1 MKKKIFTL
9 LCLFVLLSN
18 QSPIETSIVIERI
31 QAASSI
37 DGTNPINVFIPGKY
51 WKPETS
57 LDGITIFF
65 SNGTKWNQ
73 AGKTDGRAYFNEIS
87 IECQEKKGY
96 VAFYKDGSYATN
108 FDCGNETPLK
118 IKSNGVHV
126 IYLLPDGANGI
137 KTVSFFKNGKKLD
150 VLYPEPILGQV
161 TASSTL
167 PNYPAYGLFDGSI
180 DFAWVEG
187 VKTDGVGESIQVT
200 LETSIDLAGIEIFNG
215 YQRLD
220 ALFHKNGSVTE
231 ILVSNG
237 PESFTIPVADKQGG
251 QRIFFPKT
259 LTGKNFSFTIQKV
272 RPGKTWKDT
281 VIAEIIFLGE
291 KGKRYSVID
300 QNAKEFRDS
309 ILAKSKNTI
318 LSSVVNKAYF
328 ADIPEGRMDYV
339 FRSNGSFVIWKDDL
353 KEKRVLDGNWVF
365 LEASPSE
372 AKIKIFGRDHKVV
385 TQSLDSNSPYSEK
398 TEESSTLIFS
408 DTLTVKKA
416 GSGIQMIG
424 KKVQITN

>member
-1 MKKKIFTL
+1 M
-9 LCLFVLLSN
+9 
-18 QSPIETSIVIERI
+18 IERI
-31 QAASSI
+31 QAASSA
-37 DGTNPINVFIPGKY
+37 DGTNPINVFIPGKH

-65 SNGTKWNQ
+65 SNGAKWNQ

-96 VAFYKDGSYATN
+96 VAFYKDGNYTTN
-108 FDCGNETPLK
+108 FDCSKETPLK
-118 IKSNGVHV
+118 IKTNGIHV

-137 KTVSFFKNGKKLD
+137 KTVSFYKNGKKLD
-150 VLYPEPILGQV
+150 VVYPEPVEGQV

-187 VKTDGVGESIQVT
+187 VKTDGVGESFQVE
-200 LETSIDLAGIEIFNG
+200 LDDKIDLAGIEIFNG

-231 ILVSNG
+231 LLVSNG
-237 PESFTIPVADKQGG
+237 SDSFTLPIADKQGG
-251 QRIFFPKT
+251 QRIFFPKI
-259 LTGKNFSFTIQKV
+259 LSGKTFTFTIKKV
-272 RPGKTWKDT
+272 RTGKTWKDT

-291 KGKRYSVID
+291 KGKRYTVLD
-300 QNAKEFRDS
+300 QNAKDFRDE
-309 ILAKSKNTI
+309 ILKKSKNTI
-318 LSSVVNKAYF
+318 LAGVVNKAYF

-339 FRSNGSFVIWKDDL
+339 FRSNGSFVIWLDDL

-365 LEASPSE
+365 LEANATE

-385 TQSLDSNSPYSEK
+385 TQSLDSNSPYSET
-398 TEESSTLIFS
+398 TEEKSTVIFS
-408 DTLTVKKA
+408 DTLTVKKNA
-416 GSGIQMIG
+416 NGIEMMG
-424 KKVQITN
+424 KKVQISN

>member
-1 MKKKIFTL
+1 ML
-9 LCLFVLLSN
+9 LCKNGPV
-18 QSPIETSIVIERI
+18 ETSIVIERI
-31 QAASSI
+31 QAASSA
-37 DGTNPINVFIPGKY
+37 DGTNPINVFIPGKH

-65 SNGTKWNQ
+65 SNGAKWNQ

-96 VAFYKDGSYATN
+96 VSFYKDGSYATN
-108 FDCGNETPLK
+108 FDCSKETPLK
-118 IKSNGVHV
+118 IKSNGIHV

-150 VLYPEPILGQV
+150 VLYPEPIEGQV

-167 PNYPAYGLFDGSI
+167 PNYPAYGMFDGSI

-187 VKTDGVGESIQVT
+187 VKTDGVGESFKVE
-200 LETSIDLAGIEIFNG
+200 LENQIDLAGIEIFNG

-220 ALFHKNGSVTE
+220 ALFYKNGSVTE
-231 ILVSNG
+231 LLVSNG
-237 PESFTIPVADKQGG
+237 IDSFTLPIADKQGG
-251 QRIFFPKT
+251 QRIFFPKI
-259 LTGKNFSFTIQKV
+259 LSGKTFTFTIQKV
-272 RPGKTWKDT
+272 RTGKTWKDT

-291 KGKRYSVID
+291 NGKRFTVLD
-300 QNAKEFRDS
+300 QNANQFKDE
-309 ILAKSKNTI
+309 ILKKSKNTI
-318 LSSVVNKAYF
+318 LAGVVNKAYF

-339 FRSNGSFVIWKDDL
+339 FRSNGSFVIWLDDL

-365 LEASPSE
+365 LEANATE

-385 TQSLDSNSPYSEK
+385 TQSLDSNSPYSET
-398 TEESSTLIFS
+398 TEEKSTVIFG
-408 DTLTVKKA
+408 DTLLVKKS
-416 GSGIQMIG
+416 GNGIQMVG
-424 KKVQITN
+424 KKVQISN

>member
-1 MKKKIFTL
+1 MKKVIFTL
-9 LCLFVLLSN
+9 LSFVILICKN
-18 QSPIETSIVIERI
+18 SPIETSIVIERI
-31 QAASSI
+31 QAASSA
-37 DGTNPINVFIPGKY
+37 DGTNPINVFIPGKL

-65 SNGTKWNQ
+65 SNGAKWNQ

-96 VAFYKDGSYATN
+96 VSLYKDGSYATN
-108 FDCGNETPLK
+108 FDCSKETPLK
-118 IKSNGVHV
+118 IKSNGIHV

-150 VLYPEPILGQV
+150 VVYPEPIEGQV

-167 PNYPAYGLFDGSI
+167 PNYPAYGMFDGSI

-187 VKTDGVGESIQVT
+187 VKTDGVGESFQVE
-200 LETSIDLAGIEIFNG
+200 LEKQIDLAGIEIFNG

-220 ALFHKNGSVTE
+220 ALFYKNGSVTE
-231 ILVSNG
+231 LLVSNG
-237 PESFTIPVADKQGG
+237 TDSFTLSIADKQGG
-251 QRIFFPKT
+251 QRIFFPKI
-259 LTGKNFSFTIQKV
+259 LSGKTFTFTIQKV
-272 RPGKTWKDT
+272 RTGKTWKDT

-291 KGKRYSVID
+291 NGKRFTVMD
-300 QNAKEFRDS
+300 QNANQFKDE
-309 ILAKSKNTI
+309 ILKKSKNTI
-318 LSSVVNKAYF
+318 LAGIVNKAYF

-339 FRSNGSFVIWKDDL
+339 FRSNGSFVIWLDDL

-365 LEASPSE
+365 LEANATE

-385 TQSLDSNSPYSEK
+385 TQSLDVNSPYSET
-398 TEESSTLIFS
+398 TEEKSTVIFG
-408 DTLTVKKA
+408 DTLLVKKS
-416 GSGIQMIG
+416 GNGIQMVG
-424 KKVQITN
+424 KKVQISN

>member
-1 MKKKIFTL
+1 MKKVIFTL
-9 LCLFVLLSN
+9 LSFVILICKN
-18 QSPIETSIVIERI
+18 SPIETSIVIERI
-31 QAASSI
+31 QAASSA
-37 DGTNPINVFIPGKY
+37 DGTNPINVFIPGKL

-65 SNGTKWNQ
+65 SNGAKWNQ

-96 VAFYKDGSYATN
+96 VSLYKDGSYATN
-108 FDCGNETPLK
+108 FDCSKETPLK
-118 IKSNGVHV
+118 IKSNGIHV

-150 VLYPEPILGQV
+150 VVYPEPIEGQV

-167 PNYPAYGLFDGSI
+167 PNYPAYGMFDGSI

-187 VKTDGVGESIQVT
+187 VKTDGVGESFQVE
-200 LETSIDLAGIEIFNG
+200 LEKQIDLAGIEIFNG

-220 ALFHKNGSVTE
+220 ALFYKNGSVTE
-231 ILVSNG
+231 LLVSNG
-237 PESFTIPVADKQGG
+237 TDSFTLPIADKQGG
-251 QRIFFPKT
+251 QRIFFPKI
-259 LTGKNFSFTIQKV
+259 LSGKTFTFTIQKV
-272 RPGKTWKDT
+272 RTGKTWKDT

-291 KGKRYSVID
+291 NGKRFTVMD
-300 QNAKEFRDS
+300 QNANQFKDE
-309 ILAKSKNTI
+309 ILKKSKNTI
-318 LSSVVNKAYF
+318 LAGIVNKAYF

-339 FRSNGSFVIWKDDL
+339 FRSNGSFVIWLDDL

-365 LEASPSE
+365 LEANATE

-385 TQSLDSNSPYSEK
+385 TQSLDVNSPYSET
-398 TEESSTLIFS
+398 TEEKSTVIFG
-408 DTLTVKKA
+408 DTLLVKKS
-416 GSGIQMIG
+416 GNGIQMVG
-424 KKVQITN
+424 KKVQISN